1 MTQHQPLSRSQP
13 GYPPGWSTAGPLSQR
28 PVLLVVALVV
38 ALAAVIMS
46 VIALASIPSTP
57 AGSSAPSPSAND
69 VAAAKKAA
77 CGGWGAASSAM
88 AAARQPFVDAQGDWN
103 DPGVVSALVQSE
115 AGVVVQVEYLR
126 QHTPPA
132 TPPEVANPIADYIA
146 AVLDTVAADG
156 QHQPAAVANAAADRS
171 SAAAAKIRAACGL

>member
-1 MTQHQPLSRSQP
+1 
-13 GYPPGWSTAGPLSQR
+13 
-28 PVLLVVALVV
+28 VAV
-38 ALAAVIMS
+38 AAVIMS

-57 AGSSAPSPSAND
+57 TGPSAPSAND
-69 VAAAKKAA
+69 IAAAKKAA

-103 DPGVVSALVQSE
+103 DPGVVGALVQSE

-156 QHQPAAVANAAADRS
+156 QHQPAAVANSAADRS

>member
-1 MTQHQPLSRSQP
+1 VTQHPPLARSQP
-13 GYPPGWSTAGPLSQR
+13 GYQPGWSTAGPVSRR
-28 PVLLVVALVV
+28 PVLLVVALIA

-46 VIALASIPSTP
+46 VIALASIPAAPTGP
-57 AGSSAPSPSAND
+57 SAPSTND
-69 VAAAKKAA
+69 IAAAKKAA

-88 AAARQPFVDAQGDWN
+88 AAARQPFVDAQGDWS
-103 DPGVVSALVQSE
+103 DPGVMSALVQSE

-156 QHQPAAVANAAADRS
+156 QHQPAAVANSAADRS